1 MLILLPFNT
10 KWGLGWGR
18 NYYGKGMHA
27 VEKDLLAGTP
37 LTTLA
42 ERHRDFLIHSLNKD
56 ELAKLMQMLHD
67 AGMGPFAQ
75 MLRDQSKQGY

>member
-1 MLILLPFNT
+1 MLIMLPFNT
-10 KWGLGWGR
+10 KWGLGWGG
-18 NYYGKGMHA
+18 NYYGKGIDA

-37 LTTLA
+37 LTALA

-67 AGMGPFAQ
+67 AGIGPFAQ
-75 MLRDQSKQGY
+75 MIGDQSKQGY